1 MWGAICVIVTLVGA
15 VWKPPAWLGLGEGSA
30 VAGVWA
36 QDLQLSFACV
46 QSREFSISKQLK
58 FLHSDLCPHSDSELT
73 AADKCQ
79 YGALLPLELW
89 APRGLLSA
97 PTAWLC
103 QLSAKQA
110 ELPRSP
116 PGRAGTPRP
125 QPPLGISGASALQSP
140 LPTLLPAP
148 GAVPAAQEGLSCVT
162 DSVESDGR

>member
-58 FLHSDLCPHSDSELT
+58 FLHSDLCPHPDSELT

-89 APRGLLSA
+89 APRGLHSA

-116 PGRAGTPRP
+116 PGGQGLPGPSHLWASVGPVPFSPLCPPCYQPLVLP
-125 QPPLGISGASALQSP
+125 QPHRKG
-140 LPTLLPAP
+140 
-148 GAVPAAQEGLSCVT
+148 
-162 DSVESDGR
+162 